1 MLLFYIT
8 CTYQILHI
16 YRHRVVGI
24 KQTTHPNF
32 PIRAVV
38 VSRDCSVRLICPP
51 NGEVLTT
58 FLLDQADGIVDTTY
72 AIREGK
78 TNEIDT
84 GKAHL

>member
-1 MLLFYIT
+1 M
-8 CTYQILHI
+8 
-16 YRHRVVGI
+16 VSI
-24 KQTTHPNF
+24 KQTTHPHF

-78 TNEIDT
+78 INEINID
-84 GKAHL
+84 KAYL